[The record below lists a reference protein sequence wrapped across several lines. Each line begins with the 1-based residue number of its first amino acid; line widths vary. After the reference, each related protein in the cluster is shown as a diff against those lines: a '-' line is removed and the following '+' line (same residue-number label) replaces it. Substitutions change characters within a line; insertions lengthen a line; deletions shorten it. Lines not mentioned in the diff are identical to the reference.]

1 MVKNKY
7 KNWFSGTFLKAQC
20 SALISTAVDFLA
32 TIFLTQVV
40 GLWYLMSSCMGT
52 ILGGYVNF
60 SLGRNWAFQ
69 INNSEKLS
77 QALRYAVVW
86 SGSLLLNTFMLYLF
100 TEVLRL
106 HYIVSKSIVSVLVGV
121 FLNFYFQKTFVFKT

>member
-1 MVKNKY
+1 MVRKKFKNR
-7 KNWFSGTFLKAQC
+7 FSGTFLKAQC
-20 SALISTAVDFLA
+20 SAVISTLADFLV
-32 TIFLTQVV
+32 TIFFTQVV
-40 GLWYLMSSCMGT
+40 GLWYLLSSCMGT
-52 ILGGYVNF
+52 IIGGYVNF

-77 QALRYAVVW
+77 QAIRYVVVW

-100 TEVLRL
+100 TDILRF

-121 FLNFYFQKTFVFKT
+121 FFNFYFQKTFVFKT

>member
-69 INNSEKLS
+69 IDNSEKLS

-121 FLNFYFQKTFVFKT
+121 FFNFYFQKTFVFKT